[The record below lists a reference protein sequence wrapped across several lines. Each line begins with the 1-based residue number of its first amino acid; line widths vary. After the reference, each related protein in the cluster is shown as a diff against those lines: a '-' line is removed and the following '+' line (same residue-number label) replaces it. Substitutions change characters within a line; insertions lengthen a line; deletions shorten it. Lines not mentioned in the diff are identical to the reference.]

1 MLSLVNAKADSP
13 DYVGQILAS
22 GVSIPFGRMPTDWS
36 WRSPLLLQALPAVI
50 NAGFILFL
58 PESPRWL
65 YTRGKKDQ
73 AIEILARLHS
83 KDMDINSPLIK
94 LEIEEIEVNISVDG
108 SDKRWWDFRALFSTF
123 GNRYRMLSLF
133 YAIGKEQESKSLY

>member
-1 MLSLVNAKADSP
+1 MQN
-13 DYVGQILAS
+13 
-22 GVSIPFGRMPTDWS
+22 DWS
-36 WRSPLLLQALPAVI
+36 WRSPLMLQALPAI
-50 NAGFILFL
+50 LNAAFILFL

-83 KDMDINSPLIK
+83 KDMDVNSPLIK

-108 SDKRWWDFRALFSTF
+108 SDQRWWDFRALFNTF
-123 GNRYRMLSLF
+123 GNRYRM
-133 YAIGKEQESKSLY
+133 